1 MPAARKD
8 TKALRIKRRDQFSPI
23 DNDNA
28 TDIEECAIPVG
39 ATILTDE
46 QTKLRNIIPALT
58 PAHGPESTSS
68 AILAALSLGNHRP
81 NSHTRRKSDGHVNR
95 PPNAF
100 IVFRRAQVQNMPANI
115 TQHQQRISN
124 LTASFWRVL
133 TQSEQNTW
141 YSLADDIKRL
151 HHILFPDYNFNPRN
165 PDGSKKPMLPRAG
178 LTSERL
184 DFAWKEAQELIRKHT
199 VMGVH
204 PPAPPACM
212 IGKVPRPKVPRKGQG
227 TRAKERREQEA
238 AQRAATA
245 TIHAMEAAAMDAP
258 LHQGEG
264 GMMYHHHQ
272 YPPSIIEEE
281 SAAASPSDSAIAW
294 RPDFSLEGSVSSK
307 SSPTNSWTELVGPFD
322 ASSNTNNN
330 NNEKVDPLD
339 ASTYESS
346 LPSAAHAHAHA
357 HANYDYGVTT
367 PFDGP
372 AIVVDE
378 YSGMVTQ
385 ARFVGSPFH
394 QNHIGIGHSTIGSPQ
409 THYMESTAI
418 PHGGSYPPSMTKP
431 IALPVS
437 GMPVPVQKHTYI
449 PMPVLDGNAGN
460 MYYSAPVDV
469 AASSANTSATNSNEY
484 PMPTYTNCMGGGA
497 GQVEAQFIFHDMD
510 PTVSYFDM
518 PSIYA
523 GSAAAEY
530 AW

>member
-1 MPAARKD
+1 
-8 TKALRIKRRDQFSPI
+8 
-23 DNDNA
+23 
-28 TDIEECAIPVG
+28 
-39 ATILTDE
+39 
-46 QTKLRNIIPALT
+46 
-58 PAHGPESTSS
+58 
-68 AILAALSLGNHRP
+68 
-81 NSHTRRKSDGHVNR
+81 
-95 PPNAF
+95 
-100 IVFRRAQVQNMPANI
+100 
-115 TQHQQRISN
+115 
-124 LTASFWRVL
+124 
-133 TQSEQNTW
+133 
-141 YSLADDIKRL
+141 
-151 HHILFPDYNFNPRN
+151 
-165 PDGSKKPMLPRAG
+165 
-178 LTSERL
+178 
-184 DFAWKEAQELIRKHT
+184 
-199 VMGVH
+199 
-204 PPAPPACM
+204 M

-245 TIHAMEAAAMDAP
+245 TINAMEAAAMDAP

-264 GMMYHHHQ
+264 TMYQ
-272 YPPSIIEEE
+272 YPPIIEED

-322 ASSNTNNN
+322 ASNNNNN

-339 ASTYESS
+339 ASATYESS
-346 LPSAAHAHAHA
+346 LPPAHAHAHA

-394 QNHIGIGHSTIGSPQ
+394 HQNHIGIGHSTMGSPQ

-469 AASSANTSATNSNEY
+469 AASSANTSASNSNEY
-484 PMPTYTNCMGGGA
+484 PMPTYTNCMAG

-510 PTVSYFDM
+510 PTASYFDM
-518 PSIYA
+518 PSICA
-523 GSAAAEY
+523 GSAVAEY